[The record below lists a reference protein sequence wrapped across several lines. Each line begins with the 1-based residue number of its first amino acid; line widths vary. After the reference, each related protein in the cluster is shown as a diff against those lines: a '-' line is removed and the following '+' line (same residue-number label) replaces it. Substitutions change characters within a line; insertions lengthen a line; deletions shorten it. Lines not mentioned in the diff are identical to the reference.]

1 MSEKNTAVPETV
13 DLLEASDAEFVAAF
27 DKLYALT

>member
-1 MSEKNTAVPETV
+1 MSEKDPAAPETV